1 MGSNKIVL
9 LNLVENSL
17 VDTMGEGEN
26 AMNWDYSINIYTL
39 SCVKQTVGNC

>member
-26 AMNWDYSINIYTL
+26 AMNEIIALT
-39 SCVKQTVGNC
+39 